1 MKTHVFRGLQA
12 TILVGAVAVTAL
24 LMWAG
29 MQRPES
35 TLEIRSSQQ
44 GISMPDGFYV
54 WHHLDANGI
63 RFKSITPDN
72 NSLLI
77 KFDSSAQSEAA
88 KIVLDKTLPRGYVI
102 AQQEEEEEEQN
113 SASSWLTRMFNEN
126 LRIG

>member
-1 MKTHVFRGLQA
+1 MKTHFFRGLRA
-12 TILVGAVAVTAL
+12 TMLIGAIALAASILI
-24 LMWAG
+24 WSG
-29 MQRPES
+29 MQRTES

-88 KIVLDKTLPRGYVI
+88 KAVLYKTLPHGYVI
-102 AQQEEEEEEQN
+102 AQQDEDD
-113 SASSWLTRMFNEN
+113 SASTWLTRVLNEN
-126 LRIG
+126 IRIG

>member
-1 MKTHVFRGLQA
+1 MKTHFFRGLRA
-12 TILVGAVAVTAL
+12 TMLIGAIAAASILI
-24 LMWAG
+24 WSG
-29 MQRPES
+29 MQRTES
-35 TLEIRSSQQ
+35 TLEIRSNQQ

-88 KIVLDKTLPRGYVI
+88 KAVLYKTLPHGYVI
-102 AQQEEEEEEQN
+102 AQQDEDD
-113 SASSWLTRMFNEN
+113 SASTWLTRVLNEN
-126 LRIG
+126 IRIG

>member
-1 MKTHVFRGLQA
+1 MKTHFFRGLRA
-12 TILVGAVAVTAL
+12 TMLIGAIVAASILI
-24 LMWAG
+24 WSG
-29 MQRPES
+29 MQRTES

-88 KIVLDKTLPRGYVI
+88 KAVLYKTLPHGYVI
-102 AQQEEEEEEQN
+102 AQQDEDD
-113 SASSWLTRMFNEN
+113 SASKWLTRVLNEN
-126 LRIG
+126 IRIG

>member
-1 MKTHVFRGLQA
+1 MKTHFFRGLRA
-12 TILVGAVAVTAL
+12 TMLIGAIAAASILI
-24 LMWAG
+24 WSG
-29 MQRPES
+29 MQRTES

-54 WHHLDANGI
+54 WHHLDAHGI

-88 KIVLDKTLPRGYVI
+88 KAVLYKTLPHGYVI
-102 AQQEEEEEEQN
+102 AQQDEDD
-113 SASSWLTRMFNEN
+113 SASTWLTRVLNEN
-126 LRIG
+126 IRIG

>member
-1 MKTHVFRGLQA
+1 MKTHFFRGLRA
-12 TILVGAVAVTAL
+12 TILIAAIAAASIL
-24 LMWAG
+24 IWSG
-29 MQRPES
+29 MQRTES

-88 KIVLDKTLPRGYVI
+88 KAVLYKTLPHGYVI
-102 AQQEEEEEEQN
+102 AQQDEDD
-113 SASSWLTRMFNEN
+113 SASTWLTRVLNEN
-126 LRIG
+126 IRIG

>member
-1 MKTHVFRGLQA
+1 MKTHFFRGLRA
-12 TILVGAVAVTAL
+12 TMLIGAIVAASILI
-24 LMWAG
+24 WSG
-29 MQRPES
+29 MQRTES

-88 KIVLDKTLPRGYVI
+88 KAVLYKTLPHGYVI
-102 AQQEEEEEEQN
+102 AQQDEDD
-113 SASSWLTRMFNEN
+113 SASTWLTRVLNEN
-126 LRIG
+126 IRIG

>member
-12 TILVGAVAVTAL
+12 TMLISAVAVTAL
-24 LMWAG
+24 LIWAG

-35 TLEIRSSQQ
+35 TLEIRSNQQ
-44 GISMPDGFYV
+44 GISMPDGFFV

-63 RFKSITPDN
+63 PFKSITPDN

-88 KIVLDKTLPRGYVI
+88 KVVLDKTLPRGYVI
-102 AQQEEEEEEQN
+102 AQQEEEEEN
-113 SASSWLTRMFNEN
+113 SARSWLTRMFNEN

>member
-1 MKTHVFRGLQA
+1 MKTHFFRGLRA
-12 TILVGAVAVTAL
+12 TMLIGAIVAASILI
-24 LMWAG
+24 WSG
-29 MQRPES
+29 MQRTES

-88 KIVLDKTLPRGYVI
+88 KAVLYKTLPHGYVI
-102 AQQEEEEEEQN
+102 AQQDEDD
-113 SASSWLTRMFNEN
+113 SASTWLTRVFNEN
-126 LRIG
+126 IRIG

>member
-1 MKTHVFRGLQA
+1 MKTHFFRGLRA
-12 TILVGAVAVTAL
+12 TMLIGAIAAASILI
-24 LMWAG
+24 WSG
-29 MQRPES
+29 MQRTES

-88 KIVLDKTLPRGYVI
+88 KAVLYKTLPHGYVI
-102 AQQEEEEEEQN
+102 AQQDEDD
-113 SASSWLTRMFNEN
+113 SASTWLTRVLNEN
-126 LRIG
+126 IRIG